1 MGMILVSVTMS
12 IGSVGLGDGAD
23 PDSDGVVLVAE
34 PTSEP
39 TSTSLGASEAAA
51 PMVALPMV
59 ALSVVALSVLQS

>member
-1 MGMILVSVTMS
+1 MILVSVTMS
-12 IGSVGLGDGAD
+12 IGSVGLGDGTG

-59 ALSVVALSVLQS
+59 TLSVVASSVLQS

>member
-1 MGMILVSVTMS
+1 MILVSVTMS
-12 IGSVGLGDGAD
+12 IGSVGLGDGTD

-51 PMVALPMV
+51 PMVALSV
-59 ALSVVALSVLQS
+59 VTLSVVAPSVLQS